1 MIIYIHSKKIRRI
14 SITKYIKP
22 KRGFMK
28 PTVLVS
34 FIIFT
39 PFSQMLLNTIHFASS
54 NTALVI
60 CIIATDELIIADK
73 ELLHFFKTCRC
84 SARLVGIIGGDIFIL
99 FCNDIAFNRVI
110 PINTIILYESDEKT
124 IADSATLLN
133 LPAIVY

>member
-60 CIIATDELIIADK
+60 CIIVTDALIIADK
-73 ELLHFFKTCRC
+73 AHLFLKLVDVLRDLWEVLVEISSFCSVKTLH
-84 SARLVGIIGGDIFIL
+84 SY
-99 FCNDIAFNRVI
+99 RVI
-110 PINTIILYESDEKT
+110 PINTIILYESAEKT

-133 LPAIVY
+133 LPATVY

>member
-60 CIIATDELIIADK
+60 CIIVTDALIIADK
-73 ELLHFFKTCRC
+73 AHLFLKLVDVLRDLWEVLVEISSFCFVMILHST
-84 SARLVGIIGGDIFIL
+84 
-99 FCNDIAFNRVI
+99 
-110 PINTIILYESDEKT
+110 ESY
-124 IADSATLLN
+124 L
-133 LPAIVY
+133 